1 MKTAIKFLL
10 IMLVIAPFSGVWA
23 QFEET
28 VTPERRPDRPQERP
42 GPDRA
47 TIDAPRHTIAEEREH
62 RDGIALPYVH
72 IREADI
78 MWSQMI
84 WRRIDMRQKINLPF
98 YYPFQPRNGRENFM
112 TVVRNA
118 IERGDM
124 VVYQSDITD
133 DYFVEPLSIEEA
145 ISQMQDS
152 IDVVDYDDF
161 GNEIFTRVPIEANT
175 QDIFELDVKEIWFF
189 DKHRSVMDVRIIGIR
204 PIWHKPLE
212 GGETDI
218 TPLFWIYYPEARHS
232 LVNAPVFNRQN
243 EAQQLSYE
251 DLFAKRMFASFIYK
265 EANVYDREISD
276 YKMGMDALLEAKDIK
291 ERIRANEMD
300 LWEY

>member
-10 IMLVIAPFSGVWA
+10 TLLIIAPFSGAWA

-28 VTPERRPDRPQERP
+28 VTPQQRPDRPEAWQTERS
-42 GPDRA
+42 
-47 TIDAPRHTIAEEREH
+47 TIEAPNHYVAEQTRHDNREV
-62 RDGIALPYVH
+62 LPYVY
-72 IREADI
+72 IREADV
-78 MWSQMI
+78 MWSQTI

-112 TVVRNA
+112 TVVRGA
-118 IERGDM
+118 IERGEM
-124 VVYQSDITD
+124 VVYRSDITD
-133 DYFVEPLSIEEA
+133 DKFVEPLSIEEA

-152 IDVVDYDDF
+152 IDVIDYDDF
-161 GNEIFTRVPIEANT
+161 GQEIFERVPIEANT
-175 QDIFELDVKEIWFF
+175 QDIFELDVKEVWFF

-204 PIWHKPLE
+204 PIWHKPLD
-212 GGETDI
+212 GGEVDV

-232 LVNAPVFNRQN
+232 FVNAPVFNRHN
-243 EAQQLSYE
+243 EAQELSYE

-265 EANVYDREISD
+265 ESNVYDREISD
-276 YKMGMDALLEAKDIK
+276 YKMGMDALLEAEGIK
-291 ERIRANEMD
+291 ERIRNSEMN